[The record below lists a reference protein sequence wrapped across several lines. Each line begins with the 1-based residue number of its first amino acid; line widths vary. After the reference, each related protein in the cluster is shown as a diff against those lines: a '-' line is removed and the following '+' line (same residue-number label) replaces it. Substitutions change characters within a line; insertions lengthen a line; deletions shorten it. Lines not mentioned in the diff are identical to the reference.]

1 MRDLYS
7 VLNLSRRASSKDI
20 KAAYWTLAKQ
30 FHPDLNAGDK
40 AAEGWTKEINRAYE
54 ILGNPDARTAYD
66 LEMARQRTKAR
77 RSFLSGAAAGAATIV
92 LAASISIGLLWKQ
105 HALRTESAKND
116 MLVSNAPARQH
127 DTPRSTVS
135 EHPELAADPAV
146 PATTAPLP
154 RLLTELPASTSSD
167 IASTAPTE
175 MVAPTPDAPAPSSV
189 VTAHAAKEGRP
200 GAAPSEPSKTEMPE
214 GQPVPQAP
222 DRQPSPRTELA
233 IVASP
238 EIEAKKPASPATVD
252 QEPSSKPLPRDGN
265 RKAEVVGSVHKKANK
280 HLNVPRVAGATP
292 TKLQGSEREPRLVSS
307 RATALRWPSADEPFV
322 NLGVR
327 NR

>member
-40 AAEGWTKEINRAYE
+40 AAERWIKEINRAYE

-92 LAASISIGLLWKQ
+92 LTAASISIGLVWKQ

-146 PATTAPLP
+146 PASAPLP
-154 RLLTELPASTSSD
+154 RLSTELPASTSLD

-175 MVAPTPDAPAPSSV
+175 KVGPTPDAPAPSSI
-189 VTAHAAKEGRP
+189 VTAHPAKEGRP
-200 GAAPSEPSKTEMPE
+200 GAAPSEPSKIEMPE
-214 GQPVPQAP
+214 GQPVPQTP

-233 IVASP
+233 IASA
-238 EIEAKKPASPATVD
+238 EIESKKPASPATVD
-252 QEPSSKPLPRDGN
+252 QEHSSKPLPRDGN
-265 RKAEVVGSVHKKANK
+265 RKAEVVGSVHKKAKK
-280 HLNVPRVAGATP
+280 HLNVPGVAGATP
-292 TKLQGSEREPRLVSS
+292 AKLQGSEREPHLVSS
-307 RATALRWPSADEPFV
+307 RAKALRWPSADEPFV
-322 NLGVR
+322 NLGMR